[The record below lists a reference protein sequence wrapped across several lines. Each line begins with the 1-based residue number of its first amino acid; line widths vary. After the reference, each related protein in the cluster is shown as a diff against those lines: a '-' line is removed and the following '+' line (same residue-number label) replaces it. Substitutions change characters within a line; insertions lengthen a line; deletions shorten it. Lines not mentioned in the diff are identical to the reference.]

1 MMAAPLSLPPWAVG
15 PEDVPS
21 LPKSKVLEILDSALT
36 IAALHWP
43 DELSARQTHILHN
56 LDKALQQQ
64 QASTIP
70 KKNKKKT
77 VRNPNPP
84 SRNNITITVDLRRS
98 PNTAKEDVV
107 VSKPPPTAAAK
118 DDDDAASTYERKLE
132 MSKRKLEKGYAAHEE
147 ARNRKRSKVIDFHLP
162 PGPTT
167 KKTKTSPSLA
177 EEATATATRVVAKTK
192 AKPKPPRW
200 WTRLKNERDDARIR
214 NLVHSE
220 IREQQ
225 RRHCGSELEIYS

>member
-1 MMAAPLSLPPWAVG
+1 MMAASLSLPPWAVG
-15 PEDVPS
+15 PEDLPS
-21 LPKSKVLEILDSALT
+21 QPKSKVLEILDSALA

-56 LDKALQQQ
+56 LDKALQQH

-70 KKNKKKT
+70 KKRKT
-77 VRNPNPP
+77 VRNPKPP
-84 SRNNITITVDLRRS
+84 SSNNITITVDLRRS

-107 VSKPPPTAAAK
+107 VSKPLPTAAAK
-118 DDDDAASTYERKLE
+118 DDDAASYERKLE

-167 KKTKTSPSLA
+167 KKMSPSPA
-177 EEATATATRVVAKTK
+177 EEATATATRVVAKSTK
-192 AKPKPPRW
+192 AKPKPPQW

-214 NLVHSE
+214 SLVHSE

-225 RRHCGSELEIYS
+225 QRHRRSQLSLCS